1 MIFPS
6 PYLPHLPSPAFS
18 FTPNPPLPEIL
29 LTPALVQLQKFPPV
43 NRPIHPATLSL
54 TQLATIPGDS
64 SPPHTTN
71 AETHRSIEAII
82 WPLKVSAAL
91 AKESDKAVYHDALEI
106 ELAHRNIPFSREHPV
121 PVLYKGHLLGTPYR
135 PDFVCCGSIIVEL
148 KTIKSLTDIES
159 AQVLHYLKATGLQRA
174 LLFNFATPRLEYKR
188 FILSDPH
195 PRPSAPSTVHPP
207 PEPKS

>member
-1 MIFPS
+1 MNTDPQRD
-6 PYLPHLPSPAFS
+6 
-18 FTPNPPLPEIL
+18 PE
-29 LTPALVQLQKFPPV
+29 TY
-43 NRPIHPATLSL
+43 
-54 TQLATIPGDS
+54 
-64 SPPHTTN
+64 
-71 AETHRSIEAII
+71 AII
-82 WPLKVSAAL
+82 GAAMEVHREL
-91 AKESDKAVYHDALEI
+91 GNGFLERVYHDALEI